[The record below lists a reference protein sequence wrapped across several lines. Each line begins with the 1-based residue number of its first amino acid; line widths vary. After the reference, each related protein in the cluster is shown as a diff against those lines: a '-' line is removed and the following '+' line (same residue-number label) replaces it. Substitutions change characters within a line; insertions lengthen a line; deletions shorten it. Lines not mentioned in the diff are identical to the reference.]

1 MRAGLP
7 SRMQSELTQQR
18 EAYQQKIEAQMAR
31 WRADVATMEADL
43 TEATVSDQISL
54 QQQIAD
60 LKAKLARAEE
70 RLDQMKETT
79 GDAWVE
85 LQTEV
90 DDLQQQISKSFNQI
104 QKDYQLASKEN

>member
-7 SRMQSELTQQR
+7 SHMQSELTQQR

-31 WRADVATMEADL
+31 WRADVATIEADL
-43 TEATVSDQISL
+43 TEASVSDQISL
-54 QQQIAD
+54 QQQMAD

-90 DDLQQQISKSFNQI
+90 DDLQQEISKSLNQI
-104 QKDYQLASKEN
+104 QKEFHLASEAS